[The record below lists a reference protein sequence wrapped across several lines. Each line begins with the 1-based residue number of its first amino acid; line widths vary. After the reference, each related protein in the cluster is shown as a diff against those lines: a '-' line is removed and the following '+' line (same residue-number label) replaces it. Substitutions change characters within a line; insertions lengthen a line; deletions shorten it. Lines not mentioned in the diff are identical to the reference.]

1 MIAVVDVE
9 VMVTL
14 VVVCLGVDGD
24 DGCSGYMRQIFKGAD
39 TGFYFR
45 QRRTR

>member
-24 DGCSGYMRQIFKGAD
+24 DGCSGYMRLSLSLSFSV
-39 TGFYFR
+39 FFSLSL
-45 QRRTR
+45 